1 MRFCCRGVFCDLKA
15 EEAVS
20 RGGPSSAA
28 QPMRGFLN
36 DPSSGFTSGFFKD
49 FELFF
54 VFVFFPGAMS
64 DVFHTELQS
73 KPTRVLFLYVEV
85 FLEMCRVQ
93 KNLDKNNFK

>member
-1 MRFCCRGVFCDLKA
+1 MQVTFFCDLTSCVEVVRFCCRGVFCDLKA

-49 FELFF
+49 FELLFF
-54 VFVFFPGAMS
+54 
-64 DVFHTELQS
+64 
-73 KPTRVLFLYVEV
+73 FLV
-85 FLEMCRVQ
+85 R
-93 KNLDKNNFK
+93 